1 MIMRLSV
8 AACRR
13 LSVSRVLALRS
24 DSLCARFFPVE
35 GFEGEMSGD
44 NVEVGVVG
52 QDGVF
57 RVLSASEVDDYL
69 REVA

>member
-1 MIMRLSV
+1 MT
-8 AACRR
+8 
-13 LSVSRVLALRS
+13 
-24 DSLCARFFPVE
+24 
-35 GFEGEMSGD
+35 GD

-52 QDGVF
+52 SDGVF